1 MRLEEYRDLYDKVSL
16 SEEADQRILREIKEG
31 KTPGRGNR
39 FQMRADRIAAAAAV
53 LVLAAGMM
61 RIPVVASAT
70 QSLVNRFSDV
80 IILKLDQDDDAT
92 SMIVYSGTA
101 KYLDVMK
108 QDAPKKECKMDSLTA
123 VSEALGV
130 GLLQSEDAKEE
141 KNCISYTPYV
151 SEDGVL
157 NGVNIKDDFYALG
170 DIRDAKYNISEDPEE
185 SNTVSYCPGE
195 KYQSPIK
202 VEITVRASNE
212 DGVDEENDELD
223 DCGRTETLTGEAE
236 IQVKEIYEI
245 QNLGGVQAFLSED
258 ETDGVSTWEKR
269 EGAEIQSCTSAYF
282 TYGGVEYRYV
292 GAVSMETMKE
302 FLEGLKIP

>member
-16 SEEADQRILREIKEG
+16 SEEADHRILREIKEG

-53 LVLAAGMM
+53 LVLAAGII

-80 IILKLDQDDDAT
+80 IILKLDQDDDTT
-92 SMIVYSGTA
+92 SVTVYSGITE
-101 KYLDVMK
+101 YLDVK
-108 QDAPKKECKMDSLTA
+108 QDAPKKECKMDSLAA
-123 VSEALGV
+123 VSEALGI
-130 GLLQSEDAKEE
+130 GLLQSEDAQEE

-185 SNTVSYCPGE
+185 SNTVSYRPGE

-202 VEITVRASNE
+202 VEITARTSNE
-212 DGVDEENDELD
+212 DGADEENHELD
-223 DCGRTETLTGEAE
+223 NCGRTETLTGEAA